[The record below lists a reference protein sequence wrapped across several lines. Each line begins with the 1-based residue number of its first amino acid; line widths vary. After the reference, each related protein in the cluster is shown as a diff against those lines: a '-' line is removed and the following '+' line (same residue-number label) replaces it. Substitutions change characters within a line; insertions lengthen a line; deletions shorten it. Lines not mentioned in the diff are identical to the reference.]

1 MSSDHTQARLQR
13 IEAHIRR
20 LDDRVAVLSVVGDA
34 AEAKRRIADT
44 FGDARTVI
52 IYRGVQ
58 HGMNQPQIVEALKE
72 RGLPRA
78 QQQRVS
84 DTLRE
89 LDDGMFIRGTKTGYQ
104 RHEGWDEF
112 GLERALKKTL
122 REAKVDDL
130 AGPVA

>member
-1 MSSDHTQARLQR
+1 MS
-13 IEAHIRR
+13 
-20 LDDRVAVLSVVGDA
+20 VLSVVGDA

-58 HGMNQPQIVEALKE
+58 HGMNQAQIVQALKE
-72 RGLPRA
+72 RDLPRA

-84 DTLRE
+84 DSLRE
-89 LDDGMFIRGTKTGYQ
+89 LDDGMFIRRTPTGYQ

-112 GLERALKKTL
+112 GLERTLKKTL
-122 REAKVDDL
+122 RDAKVDDL
-130 AGPVA
+130 AAPGA